1 MPSRHALAISRAL
14 AGVALCAAAVG
25 CGRAPEQRPTATS
38 TGSPTLRVVVC
49 VGPQAFLAKRVGG
62 EHVAVTTLVGP
73 GQSPHT
79 YEPTPRQVLD
89 LEESDVY
96 LEVGM
101 PFEETLLAKAREA
114 RPALHVVDTREG
126 ITLRRME
133 AHEEESDGE
142 VHGGHES
149 AVREAE
155 LDPHVWLAPKLAARQ
170 AATVRD
176 AFIALDGAHEAD
188 YRANAQALVDD
199 LTEVDAEIAKAL
211 APLRGREMLV
221 FHPAFGYFAD
231 AYGLR
236 QVPIEAQGKE
246 PSARELAALIDQA
259 RQRGIRVVFVQRQFP
274 TAAAEAVAD
283 SIGGAVVPL
292 DDLAEDYLTN
302 LRAVAKAVREG
313 VGDGGG

>member
-1 MPSRHALAISRAL
+1 MHPRHVPALWGAVVGI
-14 AGVALCAAAVG
+14 ALCVASTG
-25 CGRAPEQRPTATS
+25 CGKTS
-38 TGSPTLRVVVC
+38 QGQTTGQPGARTLRVVVC
-49 VGPQAFLAKRVGG
+49 VAPQAYFAKRVGG
-62 EHVAVTTLVGP
+62 DHVTVTTLVGP

-89 LEESDVY
+89 LEEADVY
-96 LEVGM
+96 LEMGM

-114 RPALHVVDTREG
+114 RPALHVVDTRQG

-133 AHEEESDGE
+133 AHEAEADHGE
-142 VHGGHES
+142 HVGHE
-149 AVREAE
+149 AEAHAAE

-170 AATVRD
+170 VATIRD
-176 AFIALDGAHEAD
+176 AFIAADAAHEGD
-188 YRANAQALVDD
+188 YRANAEALTSE
-199 LTEVDAEIAKAL
+199 LAEVDAEIARAL
-211 APLRGREMLV
+211 EPLRGQEMLV

-259 RQRGIRVVFVQRQFP
+259 RRRGVRVVFVQRQFP
-274 TAAAEAVAD
+274 TAAAEAIAS

-292 DDLAEDYLTN
+292 DDLAEDYLAN
-302 LRAVAKAVREG
+302 LRAIAGAVREG